1 MKRLVVFLL
10 LAALLAVFVC
20 ALLHANHSPTLKPE
34 IAVPVSSTSQGNGQ
48 ALFPGL
54 DPTMV
59 TAVSITTP
67 QSAFDL
73 RRSDSRLVSINGH
86 RGDEEVFSTMLTHI
100 AAMDFTE
107 IPPFPAPETPLLT
120 LVVHQRGETY
130 TAAFYTDENKAE
142 HARIISSRESV
153 PVYGVTD
160 GWYVGTLMLACEGTR
175 IQDASGREI
184 PAE

>member
-10 LAALLAVFVC
+10 LAALMAVLTR
-20 ALLHANHSPTLKPE
+20 ALLHAAHSPTPAQE
-34 IAVPVSSTSQGNGQ
+34 IAVPAPSTSQDDGQ

-54 DPTMV
+54 DPAMV

-67 QSAFDL
+67 QSTFDL

-86 RGDEEVFSTMLTHI
+86 RGDEEVFSTMLAHI
-100 AAMDFTE
+100 AAMDFTAT
-107 IPPFPAPETPLLT
+107 PPFPAPETPLLT
-120 LVVHQRGETY
+120 LVVHQRGEAY
-130 TAAFYTDENKAE
+130 TAAFYADGKDGE
-142 HARIISSRESV
+142 HARIISIREPA

-175 IQDASGREI
+175 IQDESGREI